1 MGLRRPSFYEAY
13 TSKADALAL
22 EPIEQHET
30 YLGKRKHRGLY
41 ISSIGV
47 AANAD
52 INAAINIARKAFG
65 DEHWKSNPECQK
77 GIRASGRLT
86 RPLRIRVV

>member
-1 MGLRRPSFYEAY
+1 MEVFEELRKAIEQKDFSGAKEIAEKIDEAY

-47 AANAD
+47 AVN
-52 INAAINIARKAFG
+52 
-65 DEHWKSNPECQK
+65 
-77 GIRASGRLT
+77 
-86 RPLRIRVV
+86 